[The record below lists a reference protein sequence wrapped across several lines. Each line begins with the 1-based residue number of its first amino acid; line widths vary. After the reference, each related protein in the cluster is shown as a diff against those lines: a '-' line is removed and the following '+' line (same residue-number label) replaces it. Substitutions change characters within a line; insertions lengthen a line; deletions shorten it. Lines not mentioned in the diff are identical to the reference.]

1 MARRI
6 QFILLIAVIAIMLA
20 AGCTAPVPNGS
31 IPNATTVP
39 ALLPTTSVING
50 APTPLS
56 ESTVNGSENMT
67 TGPVPVNQT
76 IPTEIP
82 SPIATTS
89 IAAETTTTAP
99 VLHEIYY
106 GNVVIYMDREGYALI
121 NFEDFGYPILKP
133 GEKYIVRITADHA
146 ILPYVIRSYDTGLLN
161 TVEGT
166 PTYDSYDRTYDYGRL
181 SPILKLGNI
190 YDGGDEFTVKDLG
203 KYTLVLDAR
212 LSTRD
217 YRIAN
222 EVTRVAVR
230 ILKVE

>member
-1 MARRI
+1 
-6 QFILLIAVIAIMLA
+6 
-20 AGCTAPVPNGS
+20 
-31 IPNATTVP
+31 
-39 ALLPTTSVING
+39 
-50 APTPLS
+50 
-56 ESTVNGSENMT
+56 
-67 TGPVPVNQT
+67 
-76 IPTEIP
+76 
-82 SPIATTS
+82 
-89 IAAETTTTAP
+89 
-99 VLHEIYY
+99 
-106 GNVVIYMDREGYALI
+106 MDREGYSLI
-121 NFEDFGYPILKP
+121 NFEDFGYPTLKP

-181 SPILKLGNI
+181 TPILKLGNI

-222 EVTRVAVR
+222 EVTNVAVR